1 MLSQISVFTANTKG
15 ALHKI
20 TSLLAENEISIYTM
34 LATDSAEFGIIRLIA
49 DQPEKADEILKA
61 ADYQCRLDPIIA
73 VDMRS
78 DKPGALNRILTDLT
92 DANVMVRYLY
102 ISFDRVTGSPIA
114 IFNANESETEAF
126 LKGKGYH
133 LLDRF

>member
-49 DQPEKADEILKA
+49 DKPEKADEILKTA
-61 ADYQCRLDPIIA
+61 NYQCRLDPIIA

-114 IFNANESETEAF
+114 IFNTNESETEAF